1 MAAGMIL
8 VREAGGF
15 VSDCDGGDAIL
26 TKGQVV
32 AGNDTMHRELLR
44 LLKAAGKEPAQ
55 GDQSDGRQRAPSRR
69 ARHHPAAN
77 AVHKSARCGRWS
89 RTPNHAF
96 SCHTRCA
103 IIVAAIPRA
112 EPDRWRATSIRKLS
126 SPRIF
131 LIRMLVFLIL
141 CGLIAFV
148 LQRQILNAFLANP
161 WLNGLIIGV
170 LVIGIILSFHQVI
183 RLFPEVAWVNG
194 FRSADPELAATRA
207 PKLLAPMAAMLGGE
221 RVERVAIS
229 AQTMRAFLDSLAT
242 RLDEARD
249 ISRYLTGLLVFLG
262 LLGTFWGLIET
273 VGSVGSIINGLKV
286 GGDADT
292 VFDALKEGL
301 AAPLGG
307 MGISFSSSLFGLAG
321 SLVLGFLD
329 LQTSQAQN
337 RFYTNLED
345 WLATTVQDLGVGTTS
360 GGAALPAGLARR
372 HRAAAPIDRRR
383 RRRQGDD
390 GRHGQSRRSDPG
402 PGPAHAHRAADDPR
416 LGRRAGQ
423 AQQRPAPLHGTGGA
437 RAGRAIEQQPALEQI
452 VRRPHGAFPQPPR
465 QRHELL
471 AGLRRRA
478 VDADPV
484 PSSFCSPCSWWR
496 SSSCRRKSP
505 ARTPR
510 WRGSMRR
517 SRG

>member
-1 MAAGMIL
+1 MANDHDPL
-8 VREAGGF
+8 K
-15 VSDCDGGDAIL
+15 L
-26 TKGQVV
+26 T
-32 AGNDTMHRELLR
+32 
-44 LLKAAGKEPAQ
+44 
-55 GDQSDGRQRAPSRR
+55 
-69 ARHHPAAN
+69 
-77 AVHKSARCGRWS
+77 
-89 RTPNHAF
+89 
-96 SCHTRCA
+96 
-103 IIVAAIPRA
+103 
-112 EPDRWRATSIRKLS
+112 

-170 LVIGIILSFHQVI
+170 LLIGIILSFHQVI
-183 RLFPEVAWVNG
+183 RLFPEVSWVNG
-194 FRSADPELAATRA
+194 YRSADPKLAVARE

-273 VGSVGSIINGLKV
+273 VGSVGNIINGLKT
-286 GGDADT
+286 GGDADS

-345 WLATTVQDLGVGTTS
+345 WLATTVQDLGAGTIN
-360 GGAALPAGLARR
+360 GGAALPAGLVDAFNRLNQSIGDGSSTKATT
-372 HRAAAPIDRRR
+372 AAMANLAEAI
-383 RRRQGDD
+383 QGLVQHM
-390 GRHGQSRRSDPG
+390 RN
-402 PGPAHAHRAADDPR
+402 
-416 LGRRAGQ
+416 
-423 AQQRPAPLHGTGGA
+423 
-437 RAGRAIEQQPALEQI
+437 EQQMIRDWAEEQ
-452 VRRPHGAFPQPPR
+452 AK
-465 QRHELL
+465 LNKD
-471 AGLRRRA
+471 LRRFVEHVAREP
-478 VDADPV
+478 VD
-484 PSSFCSPCSWWR
+484 R
-496 SSSCRRKSP
+496 
-505 ARTPR
+505 
-510 WRGSMRR
+510 
-517 SRG
+517 